1 MSTANKFSDGT
12 VGNLNG
18 MFKEVYADKLHELI
32 PEGLKLV
39 NMIKFIGKE
48 KQGGNLF
55 HQPVILGMEHG
66 VTFASS
72 DDDAF
77 NLNPAVAGV
86 IKDAQVR
93 GNPMVMRSL
102 LGYVAAS
109 RAANGKNAFMDATKY
124 LVANMLRSM
133 SKKLEIHL
141 LYGQKGYGSVAAGG
155 VSGSAVTIATAE
167 WAPGIWAGAEGMPIE
182 ILDAAGTTSR
192 GEFTIAS
199 VNMETRVITLNASAA
214 TAGVVATDNVYH
226 KGAFGNEFA
235 GIHKIL
241 ENTATLFNINAA
253 TYNLWK
259 GNSYSVAGAL
269 SFQKLSKGV
278 TRAVEK
284 GLDTKLVVMVNP
296 RGWADL
302 LQDLAALRR
311 IDGSYSSAQLE
322 NGAKSIK
329 FFSQNGD
336 LEIVPSIYVK
346 EGYAY
351 GLCVEEWMR
360 VGSSDIT
367 FKRPGQGEEFFR
379 DLENAAAYELRLYT
393 DQAVFCMSP
402 GKNVLYTG
410 IVNAA

>member
-1 MSTANKFSDGT
+1 MTTNVFSTPDNV

-18 MFKEVYADKLHELI
+18 LFKEVYADKLHELI

-39 NMIKFIGKE
+39 NMIKFISKE

-66 VTFASS
+66 VTFAAS

-77 NLNPAVAGV
+77 NLNPAVAGT

-109 RAANGKNAFMDATKY
+109 RSQSSKNAFMDATKY

-141 LYGQKGYGSVAAGG
+141 LYGQKGYGTV
-155 VSGSAVTIATAE
+155 SAVSTSTVTISTAE
-167 WAPGIWAGAEGMPIE
+167 WAPGIFAGAEGMPIE
-182 ILDAAGTTSR
+182 IVDITLATSR
-192 GEFTIAS
+192 GEFKINS
-199 VNMETRVITLNASAA
+199 VDMEARTITLNADAA
-214 TAGVVATDNVYH
+214 AAGVVATDVIYH
-226 KGAFGNEFA
+226 KGALGNEFA

-241 ENTATLFNINAA
+241 ENTGTLFNINAGQF
-253 TYNLWK
+253 NLWK
-259 GNSYSVAGAL
+259 GNQYNAAGAL
-269 SFQKLSKGV
+269 SFQKLSKAV
-278 TRAVEK
+278 TRPVEK
-284 GLDTKLVVMVNP
+284 GLDSELTVLVNP

-302 LQDLAALRR
+302 LQDLAALRQF
-311 IDGSYSSAQLE
+311 DQSYSSAQLE
-322 NGAKSIK
+322 QGAKAIK
-329 FFSQNGD
+329 FSSQNGD
-336 LEIVPSIYVK
+336 LKIVPSIYVK

-402 GKNVLYTG
+402 GKNVIITG
-410 IVNAA
+410 IVNVA

>member
-1 MSTANKFSDGT
+1 
-12 VGNLNG
+12 
-18 MFKEVYADKLHELI
+18 
-32 PEGLKLV
+32 
-39 NMIKFIGKE
+39 
-48 KQGGNLF
+48 
-55 HQPVILGMEHG
+55 
-66 VTFASS
+66 
-72 DDDAF
+72 
-77 NLNPAVAGV
+77 
-86 IKDAQVR
+86 
-93 GNPMVMRSL
+93 
-102 LGYVAAS
+102 
-109 RAANGKNAFMDATKY
+109 
-124 LVANMLRSM
+124 M

-141 LYGQKGYGSVAAGG
+141 LYGQKGYGAVAAGG
-155 VSGSAVTIATAE
+155 VAGNAITIATAE

-192 GEFTIAS
+192 GEFVITS
-199 VNMETRVITLNASAA
+199 VNMETRVLTLNASAA
-214 TAGVVATDNVYH
+214 TAGVVATDLIYH

-241 ENTATLFNINAA
+241 ENTGTLFNINAS

-278 TRAVEK
+278 TRPVEK
-284 GLDTKLVVMVNP
+284 GLDSKLTVMVNP

-360 VGSSDIT
+360 VGSSDVT

-379 DLENAAAYELRLYT
+379 DLENSAAYELRLYT

>member
-1 MSTANKFSDGT
+1 MTTNVFSTPDNV

-18 MFKEVYADKLHELI
+18 LFKEVYADKLHELI

-39 NMIKFIGKE
+39 NMIKFISKE

-66 VTFASS
+66 VTFAAS

-77 NLNPAVAGV
+77 NLNPAVAGT

-109 RAANGKNAFMDATKY
+109 RSQSSKNAFMDATKY

-141 LYGQKGYGSVAAGG
+141 LYGQKGYGA
-155 VSGSAVTIATAE
+155 VSGAVTSAVTITTAE
-167 WAPGIWAGAEGMPIE
+167 WAPGIFAGAEGMPIE
-182 ILDAAGTTSR
+182 ILDATGVTSR
-192 GEFTIAS
+192 GEFKIVS
-199 VNMETRVITLNASAA
+199 VNMETRVITLNADAQA
-214 TAGVVATDNVYH
+214 AGVVATDVIYH

-241 ENTATLFNINAA
+241 ENTGTLFNISASQF
-253 TYNLWK
+253 NLWK
-259 GNSYSVAGAL
+259 GNSYNAAGAL
-269 SFQKLSKGV
+269 SFQKLSKAV
-278 TRAVEK
+278 TRPVEK
-284 GLDTKLVVMVNP
+284 GLDTELTVLVNP

-302 LQDLAALRR
+302 LQDLAALRQF
-311 IDGSYSSAQLE
+311 DQSYSAAQLE
-322 NGAKSIK
+322 QGAKSLK
-329 FFSQNGD
+329 FSSQNGD
-336 LEIVPSIYVK
+336 LKIVPSIYVK

-351 GLCVEEWMR
+351 GLCIEEWMR

-402 GKNVLYTG
+402 GKNVIITG
-410 IVNAA
+410 IVNVA